1 MPIYE
6 YECRACA
13 HRFEAIV
20 RASDTPKC
28 PSCEGQDLERLI
40 SLFAVDS
47 DGTRKNSI
55 SSAQQKNAR
64 TTREKNHA
72 DFEYDRKHRHE

>member
-6 YECRACA
+6 YTCRSCA

-20 RASDTPKC
+20 RASDIPKC
-28 PSCEGQDLERLI
+28 PACQSEDLERLI

-47 DGTRKNSI
+47 DGTRQRGI
-55 SSAQQKNAR
+55 GAAQRDNAR
-64 TTREKNHA
+64 TTREKAWA
-72 DFEYDRKHRHE
+72 DVEYDRKHRNE